1 MRIDMGSQLPQLT
14 ASRKITSDTQFM
26 FQFYKPCFQFYAP
39 NEQIAYMSEDN
50 LRRSL
55 ITALQGC
62 PLLFGRLTVHED
74 KSISLE
80 YNPQNTNSPTME
92 FQRVQATYAEL
103 MEHGFS
109 YALARRL
116 GLDVSIP
123 DGSISQSLDTPMLIV
138 KVSYLSD
145 GGVAMFSMSNHVAFD
160 GNAVFSFIAHWAKCN
175 REMAQQQHP
184 EIGAVAPPPELQI
197 SGGSP
202 ESSIAKTLDNAPA
215 EIAVDAAKSPED
227 IAAALTRKGGKV
239 CTSVFS
245 IPVSQVAQL
254 KQQVVDS
261 GVLEEGQWV
270 STNSVLAAFLA
281 QNLGRANVA
290 GGVFEA
296 GDWTVFQSMD
306 MRRPLGQPLRGLG
319 SPVMLAEYQ
328 ASNEEISDNKLLPRL
343 ALCVRQSIS
352 KYSGEYLRQAM
363 AWMNS
368 SYRKLAA
375 DGVDEPW
382 RHFWFTALNSN
393 CRAIGVSCMNR
404 IPIYDADFGAG
415 YPAMAR
421 SFNPR
426 QNYVIVFPG
435 PPTAK
440 DSLDYDVLHLYISL
454 EQPAMEALVADH
466 RWSQICTLVSEC

>member
-1 MRIDMGSQLPQLT
+1 MRIDMGSHLPQSA
-14 ASRKITSDTQFM
+14 ASRAITGDTQFM

-39 NEQIAYMSEDN
+39 NEQISCMSEDN

-55 ITALQGC
+55 VAALQGC

-80 YNPQNTNSPTME
+80 YDPQNVNSPTME
-92 FQRVQATYAEL
+92 IQKTQTTYAEL
-103 MEHGFS
+103 KEHGFS
-109 YALARRL
+109 YALAREL
-116 GLDVSIP
+116 GLDMPIP
-123 DGSISQSLDTPMLIV
+123 DGSISKALDTPMLMV

-145 GGVAMFSMSNHVAFD
+145 GGVAVFSMSNHVAFD
-160 GNAVFSFIAHWAKCN
+160 GNAVFSFIAHWARCN
-175 REMAQQQHP
+175 REMAQQRS
-184 EIGAVAPPPELQI
+184 EIAVVAPPPELQT
-197 SGGSP
+197 SEASP
-202 ESSIAKTLDNAPA
+202 DNSTAKALDNAPA
-215 EIAVDAAKSPED
+215 EIAVDAARSPAE
-227 IAAALTRKGGKV
+227 IAAALTRKSGKV

-245 IPVSQVAQL
+245 IPVNQIAQL
-254 KQQVVDS
+254 KQQVVES
-261 GVLEEGQWV
+261 GVLVEGQWV

-281 QNLGRANVA
+281 QHLGRANVA

-328 ASNEEISDNKLLPRL
+328 APYDEIADDSQLPRL
-343 ALCVRQSIS
+343 ALSVRQSIG
-352 KYSGEYLRQAM
+352 KYSGEHLRRVM

-368 SYRKLAA
+368 TYRRLAA
-375 DGVDEPW
+375 DGVEEPW
-382 RHFWFTALNSN
+382 RHFWFTALDSTR
-393 CRAIGVSCMNR
+393 RAVGVSCMNR

-435 PPTAK
+435 PPAAS
-440 DSLDYDVLHLYISL
+440 DSLEYDVLHLYISL
-454 EQPAMEALVADH
+454 EQPAMEALIADH
-466 RWSQICTLVSEC
+466 RWSQMCTLVSEC